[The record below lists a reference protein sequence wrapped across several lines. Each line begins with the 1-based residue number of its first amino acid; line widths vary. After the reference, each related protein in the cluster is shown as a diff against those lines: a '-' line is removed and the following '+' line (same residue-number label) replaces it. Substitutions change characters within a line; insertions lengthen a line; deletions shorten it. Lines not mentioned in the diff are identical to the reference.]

1 MKQKT
6 NFDLFLEEELRDPEF
21 AERFRQ
27 AGEAWDI
34 AMNLAALREKAGLS
48 QSELAR
54 RVGTTQQQIS
64 RVESPAY
71 EGHSLTMLRR
81 IARALDSR
89 VKVVFIPKTT
99 GKPVRTR
106 SPIKNGLRTANS
118 RGTKSPSQ
126 NRAR

>member
-1 MKQKT
+1 MKRKT
-6 NFDLFLEEELRDPEF
+6 NFDLFLEKELRDPEF

-27 AGEAWDI
+27 AGEAWDV

-54 RVGTTQQQIS
+54 RIGTTQQQIS
-64 RVESPAY
+64 RLESPAY

-81 IARALDSR
+81 VARALDSH
-89 VKVVFIPKTT
+89 VKVVFVPETT
-99 GKPVRTR
+99 VKPVQTSSRT
-106 SPIKNGLRTANS
+106 KNGLRTANS
-118 RGTKSPSQ
+118 HSTKSPSQ